1 MKKAWKNIVC
11 AAVIGMALPWADAA
25 VAAPAQEVAVTV
37 NVNQVQQQQDIDWVK
52 GEVRAEGFGVSPVGK
67 EGPQGRLMARRAA
80 LVDAYRNLTESIYSV
95 QVTSESTVRDHVI
108 ESDVTSAQV
117 KAVIH
122 GARVVGEE
130 QREDGVYVVKIA
142 VNLHGSGSVAEAVA
156 DSFKGVLPAESASLS
171 EGYNP
176 AGEAVAKAAGYT
188 GVIVDASGLGLQ
200 GSFSPVIYDTAG
212 RAIYGARDIDKAF
225 AVSKGMVEYSSS
237 VEAASGNSRAGS
249 NPLVVKAV
257 EVRGGGNSV
266 NPINTVVS
274 VEDADAIL
282 FADTKAGFLG
292 KKAVV
297 FVK

>member
-1 MKKAWKNIVC
+1 MRKTWRNMFC
-11 AAVIGMALPWADAA
+11 AAVIGMALPWTSAA
-25 VAAPAQEVAVTV
+25 FAAPVTDVAVTV
-37 NVNQVQQQQDIDWVK
+37 NVNQVQQDIDWVK
-52 GEVRAEGFGVSPVGK
+52 DEVRAEGYGVTPAGK

-95 QVTSESTVRDHVI
+95 QITSESTVRDHVV
-108 ESDVTSAQV
+108 ESDVASTQV
-117 KAVIH
+117 RAVIH

-142 VNLHGSGSVAEAVA
+142 VDLHGSGSVAEAVA
-156 DSFKGVLPAESASLS
+156 DGFRGVLPAENAPVSS
-171 EGYNP
+171 GYNP
-176 AGEAVAKAAGYT
+176 AGEVAARAAGYT
-188 GVIVDASGLGLQ
+188 GVIIDASGLGLE

-225 AVSKGMVEYSSS
+225 AISKGMVEYSSS

-249 NPLVVKAV
+249 NPLVVRAV
-257 EVRGGGNSV
+257 EVRGGGNSA

-274 VEDADAIL
+274 VEDGDAIL
-282 FADTKAGFLG
+282 FADSRSGFLG